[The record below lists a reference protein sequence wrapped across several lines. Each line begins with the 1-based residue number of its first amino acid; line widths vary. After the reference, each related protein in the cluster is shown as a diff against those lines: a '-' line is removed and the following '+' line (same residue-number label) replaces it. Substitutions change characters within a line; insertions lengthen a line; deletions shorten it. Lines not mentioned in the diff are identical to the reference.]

1 MSSAKAEASR
11 TLTGI
16 ALATCG
22 WAAFSAQ
29 DALVKWL
36 VVKLPV
42 AEALFGRSLIIVA
55 LAGLVVRR
63 ADLRSMAQRR
73 NLSAVAV
80 RGLLILAAWLAYY
93 SASRSLQLAELVTL
107 YFAAPLFVVAMSGP
121 VLGEIVGPWR
131 WLATLVGFAGV
142 LVAAGM
148 TATPDFWPAALAVS
162 AAFCWAITTILARS
176 LTQAVSTAAMMVGSN
191 LLFVLCCGLAAP
203 FVFVWPDAFSL
214 GLIVALGL
222 VGSLGQFL
230 LFEGLRRAP
239 ASALAPF
246 EYTALAWAIFWGWTV
261 FHDLPARHVLI
272 GAAII
277 LCSGLFMLLIEGRRH
292 VLAAR
297 PQAGET
303 PISP

>member
-1 MSSAKAEASR
+1 MLSAKAEASR

-22 WAAFSAQ
+22 WAAFSVQ
-29 DALVKWL
+29 DAIVKWL
-36 VVKLPV
+36 VVRLPV

-55 LAGLVVRR
+55 LAALVVRR
-63 ADLRSMAQRR
+63 ADLSSMMQRR
-73 NLSAVAV
+73 NLSAVVV

-107 YFAAPLFVVAMSGP
+107 YFAAPLFVVAMSSP

-131 WLATLVGFAGV
+131 WLATIVGFAGV

-148 TATPDFWPAALAVS
+148 SATPDVWPAALAIS

-191 LLFVLCCGLAAP
+191 LLFVLVCGLAAP

-246 EYTALAWAIFWGWTV
+246 EYTALAWAILWGWTI
-261 FHDLPARHVLI
+261 FHDLPAPHVLV

-297 PQAGET
+297 A
-303 PISP
+303 